1 MVFALWMKL
10 LLLERVRD
18 MLGNRDFSRGEMD
31 ETVSFM
37 VT

>member
-1 MVFALWMKL
+1 MVFALCMKF

-18 MLGNRDFSRGEMD
+18 MLGNHDFSRGEMD